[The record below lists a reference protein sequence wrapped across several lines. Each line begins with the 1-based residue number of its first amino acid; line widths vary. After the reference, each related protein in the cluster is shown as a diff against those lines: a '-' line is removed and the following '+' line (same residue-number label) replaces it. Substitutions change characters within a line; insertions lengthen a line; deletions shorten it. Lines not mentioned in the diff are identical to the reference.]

1 MTPSKHFFY
10 FSKADRRA
18 IFAIFCIA
26 LFCAGIV
33 CVVSS
38 IDRSANNSSTNVA
51 DFNSADLFKNDKL
64 SLHQT
69 NKVSFCDFDPN
80 TVDSATLVSF
90 GLKTYKVKNFL
101 HYRAAGKVFRSIAD
115 LRNTY
120 GWTDKDVEMLAPYVK
135 ISDTFRCRYSNGDAD
150 ANFNRSIANY
160 TKISY
165 EDNAGVNTKHASVS
179 SNRIG
184 LHYQYNHDS
193 DNDVITSVN
202 YPDVVNDRDVINKT
216 DHKLNKSKKSIKFN
230 TLQVV
235 DVNMVDSA
243 TLRMIPGIGEKTCIA
258 IIRYREKLGG
268 LYDVTQLLDI
278 GFLSPELLK
287 WFKVSDRSM
296 VRRIRINDASFF
308 RLNSHP
314 YIKYEQAKDIMRFIR
329 LYGKITG
336 EEELMST
343 GIFSV
348 DEMAKLRP
356 YLDFDVRH

>member
-38 IDRSANNSSTNVA
+38 IDKSANISSSDVA
-51 DFNSADLFKNDKL
+51 DLNSAELFNNEKM

-150 ANFNRSIANY
+150 AKFNRSIANN
-160 TKISY
+160 TKFSY
-165 EDNAGVNTKHASVS
+165 EDNAV
-179 SNRIG
+179 
-184 LHYQYNHDS
+184 Q
-193 DNDVITSVN
+193 
-202 YPDVVNDRDVINKT
+202 
-216 DHKLNKSKKSIKFN
+216 
-230 TLQVV
+230 
-235 DVNMVDSA
+235 
-243 TLRMIPGIGEKTCIA
+243 
-258 IIRYREKLGG
+258 
-268 LYDVTQLLDI
+268 
-278 GFLSPELLK
+278 
-287 WFKVSDRSM
+287 
-296 VRRIRINDASFF
+296 
-308 RLNSHP
+308 
-314 YIKYEQAKDIMRFIR
+314 
-329 LYGKITG
+329 
-336 EEELMST
+336 
-343 GIFSV
+343 
-348 DEMAKLRP
+348 
-356 YLDFDVRH
+356 FD